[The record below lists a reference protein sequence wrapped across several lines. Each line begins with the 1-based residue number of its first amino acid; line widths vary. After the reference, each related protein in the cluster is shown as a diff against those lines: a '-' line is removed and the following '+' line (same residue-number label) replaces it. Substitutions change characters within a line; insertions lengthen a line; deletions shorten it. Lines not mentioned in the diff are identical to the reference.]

1 MVTIK
6 CASSQASSVSGNVFR
21 LHGRLLVHQRDCT
34 TPCLRVER
42 HRDGGD
48 RAYWEGARRPR
59 NVSVP
64 SYRPTQT
71 RGGTSVC
78 ASGAQVRGR
87 GSTRSP
93 AGAVALGRG

>member
-1 MVTIK
+1 MGSASLGGGHPPGGLDGAPQPNPYEDPCCQETDPPYERIFSNFFR

-48 RAYWEGARRPR
+48 RAYW
-59 NVSVP
+59 
-64 SYRPTQT
+64 
-71 RGGTSVC
+71 
-78 ASGAQVRGR
+78 
-87 GSTRSP
+87 
-93 AGAVALGRG
+93 